1 VTADAVSEHPPGTRV
16 ATSDDLPELVRLAG
30 LGFTTAPATEAIM
43 GSLSADKAAVG
54 SAVNDTTRQ
63 MGGALG
69 VAIIGTLVASVYSSG
84 ISSVASAFG
93 LSAAQT
99 TEAKGSLGSALT
111 IAADPNSGIND
122 PAGFAQAAKVH
133 FVDGLSTGLRVG
145 AVIVLI
151 AAIVAFK
158 FLPAFAKDPLAHPE
172 DESLADDD
180 AAFASGDVI
189 APVAGD

>member
-1 VTADAVSEHPPGTRV
+1 VPDVGGHGPDDGPGDRER
-16 ATSDDLPELVRLAG
+16 DGLAAEG
-30 LGFTTAPATEAIM
+30 
-43 GSLSADKAAVG
+43 KAGVG

-99 TEAKGSLGSALT
+99 TAAKGSLGSALT